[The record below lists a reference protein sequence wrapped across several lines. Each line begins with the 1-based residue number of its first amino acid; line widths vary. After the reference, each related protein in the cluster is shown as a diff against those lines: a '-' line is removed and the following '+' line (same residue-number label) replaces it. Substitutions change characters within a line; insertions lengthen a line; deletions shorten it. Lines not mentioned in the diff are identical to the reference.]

1 MFDDTIAAISTPP
14 GEGGIGIVRL
24 SGSQARNIGLSI
36 FRFAGDVTDPESHRL
51 YYGFIIDGFSGQPV
65 DEALISFMDAPRTF
79 TREDVVEINCHGG
92 ILPLSK
98 TLELVLSAGAR
109 LAGPGEFTQR
119 AFING
124 RIDLA
129 QAEAVI
135 QVIRART
142 ETAMKLAMDQLQ
154 GRLSREVRQIRRT
167 LLTLLAHIEASI
179 DFPEHQDVEELAR
192 DRLSVGIENGIGE
205 IAKLLKT
212 ADKGRIL
219 REGIRTA
226 IVGRPNVGK
235 SSLLN
240 ALLQEQ
246 RAIVTNIPGTTRD
259 LLEENINLG
268 GVALTVMDTAGI
280 RKATNDVEKIGVQ
293 RSREALEKADL
304 VLFLLDAPRG
314 VTAADKEIIAVI
326 GEKPCIVIAN
336 KVDLLEED
344 DEEIVRGI
352 ADAVAPR
359 RLVAMSLLHEK
370 GLDELE
376 QSILSTVFKG
386 EVTSP
391 ESVMVTSKR
400 HKSAL
405 HHAKAALNDLLTAL
419 QAGYTLDLLA
429 IDLHT
434 ALASLGEITGETVGE
449 QLAEEIFSTFCI
461 GK

>member
-24 SGSQARNIGLSI
+24 SGSRARKIGLSI
-36 FRFAGDVTDPESHRL
+36 FHFAGDVTDPESHRL
-51 YYGFIIDGFSGQPV
+51 YYGIIVDGNSGQHV

-109 LAGPGEFTQR
+109 IAGPGEFTQR
-119 AFING
+119 AFLNG

-142 ETAMKLAMDQLQ
+142 ETAMKLGMAQLQ
-154 GRLSREVRQIRRT
+154 GRLSREVRQIRHT

-179 DFPEHQDVEELAR
+179 DFPEHHDVEELAR
-192 DRLSVGIENGIGE
+192 DRLSAGIEKGITE
-205 IAKLLKT
+205 ITKLLET

-280 RKATNDVEKIGVQ
+280 RKAKNDVEKIGVQ

-304 VLFLLDAPRG
+304 VLFLLDAARG
-314 VTAADKEIIAVI
+314 ITAADKEIIAEI
-326 GEKPCIVIAN
+326 GGKPCIVIAN
-336 KVDLLEED
+336 KVDLLEND
-344 DEEIVRGI
+344 HEETVRGI
-352 ADAVAPR
+352 AGAVTPR

-386 EVTSP
+386 DVTSP

-400 HKSAL
+400 HKNAL
-405 HHAKAALNDLLTAL
+405 HQAKEALNDLLTAL
-419 QAGYTLDLLA
+419 QAGYAVDLLA

-434 ALASLGEITGETVGE
+434 ALTALGEITGETVGD